1 MTVKLFKKV
10 GTYVDK
16 KDGKEKRFVNFYVQ
30 IGDQMIP
37 VEPKYFPQDRFEGR
51 DPGFAGR
58 KAVMEAM
65 AETLPDKPSEGD
77 RNGNFQ

>member
-1 MTVKLFKKV
+1 MTVNLFKKV

-37 VEPKYFPQDRFEGR
+37 IEPKYFPNDRFEGR

-65 AETLPDKPSEGD
+65 AEILPDKPSTEESS
-77 RNGNFQ
+77 GNF